1 MTADFLFWLLAVIAW
16 FIGAIA
22 GWAGNAPDAN
32 NPTGVRFWGINWL
45 CLGLAFAGITVL
57 VG

>member
-16 FIGAIA
+16 AIGAIA
-22 GWAGNAPDAN
+22 GWAPGSPDQGG
-32 NPTGVRFWGINWL
+32 PRFAGINWL
-45 CLGLAFAGITVL
+45 CLGLAFAGITFL